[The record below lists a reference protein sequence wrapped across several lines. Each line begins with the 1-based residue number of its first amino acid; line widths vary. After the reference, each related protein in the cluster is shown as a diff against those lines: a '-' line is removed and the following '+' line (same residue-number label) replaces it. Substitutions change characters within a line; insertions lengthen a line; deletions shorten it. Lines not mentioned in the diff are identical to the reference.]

1 MLIKWTEIEK
11 KRRKSCFFLSLSLQ
25 AEMSNHSS
33 IKREDVVTIDE
44 LDYLRQKFR
53 TMVQLKIFHPEFLHV
68 VEELLEKE
76 KRWMEE
82 WKQNEELKITFEEVR
97 EEIKI
102 ILGEEGGDEDHLWG
116 SQKGRKSAWDEA
128 ARAGAARSAMF
139 WACPT
144 TRGGTAPHTK
154 AAPRPRNFVLGKK
167 GQGTTNREMHKV

>member
-1 MLIKWTEIEK
+1 M
-11 KRRKSCFFLSLSLQ
+11 
-25 AEMSNHSS
+25 
-33 IKREDVVTIDE
+33 TIDE

-102 ILGEEGGDEDHLWG
+102 ILGEEGGDEDHL
-116 SQKGRKSAWDEA
+116 
-128 ARAGAARSAMF
+128 
-139 WACPT
+139 
-144 TRGGTAPHTK
+144 
-154 AAPRPRNFVLGKK
+154 
-167 GQGTTNREMHKV
+167 